1 MGIVDNSTRG
11 LNRKILSR
19 AAVVGLGLAVGAVVL
34 FGALWVLLGNAGVE
48 QFPRLMLSICV
59 PPAVIAALVGGFFLL
74 VRPSK

>member
-11 LNRKILSR
+11 LNRKIVSR
-19 AAVVGLGLAVGAVVL
+19 AVIVGLGLAVSAVVL
-34 FGALWVLLGNAGVE
+34 FGALWVLLGNAGVD

-59 PPAVIAALVGGFFLL
+59 PPALMAALIGGFFLL